1 MDLSG
6 VTAVLLAGGDR
17 GEALAAQIGVA
28 NKAHIPIG
36 GRPMVYYVL
45 SALRQSGVI
54 AQIVHVGAC
63 PATLR
68 ELVDAVVPS
77 GERMVD
83 SVALGLGAA
92 LAQRPSRVLLA
103 TADIPWLTPQV
114 VSDFVTQSPEADL
127 VYPIIPAAVA
137 EAQFPN
143 QKRTYARI
151 KEGRFTGGNLVLLRS
166 SFAPR
171 LIPLLDTL
179 YRARKNPLAL
189 ARLFGLD
196 VIAELLLG
204 RVALSKLEVR
214 AGRILGGT
222 VRAFESRD
230 ASLGADIDKLEHLA
244 NNAVAQLEGR

>member
-1 MDLSG
+1 MDTG

-17 GEALAAQIGVA
+17 GERLAAQVGVA
-28 NKAHIPIG
+28 SKAHIPIA
-36 GRPMVYYVL
+36 GRPMAYYVL
-45 SALRQSGVI
+45 AALRQSGVI
-54 AQIVHVGAC
+54 ARIVHVGAC

-68 ELVDAVVPS
+68 KLVDAVVPS

-114 VSDFVTQSPEADL
+114 VCDFVDRAPEADL

-166 SFAPR
+166 SFAPKI
-171 LIPLLDTL
+171 IPLLEAV

-189 ARLFGLD
+189 ARLFGVD
-196 VIAELLLG
+196 VIVELLLG
-204 RVALSKLEVR
+204 RVALSKLEAR

-222 VRAFESRD
+222 VRAVESRD

-244 NNAVAQLEGR
+244 GAAIAQLEGR